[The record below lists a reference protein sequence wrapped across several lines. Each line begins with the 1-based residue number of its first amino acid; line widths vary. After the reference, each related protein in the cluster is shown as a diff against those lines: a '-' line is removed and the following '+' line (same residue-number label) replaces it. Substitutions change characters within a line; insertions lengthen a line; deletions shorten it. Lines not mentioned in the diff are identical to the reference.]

1 MDELTFAFTQD
12 GLVAVV
18 NGTEEISD
26 LEGLLTR
33 APDVPAPVLAQALT
47 EFGPAG
53 FQVIT
58 DPAAFEEAFRTRLA
72 GEDPN
77 EPWREGMMRL
87 RDFGIPDFTEIAPP
101 KIEDGTLVYFARALF
116 NGLPYRTKVT
126 LGRVGDVT
134 YLPLELTPPPE
145 PSPPVPDPVAT
156 MPGEDDDDSD
166 ILDLDAIEDDDTP

>member
-1 MDELTFAFTQD
+1 MVNFLFEPGWTYAELAARSQERWD
-12 GLVAVV
+12 RYA
-18 NGTEEISD
+18 E
-26 LEGLLTR
+26 
-33 APDVPAPVLAQALT
+33 APA
-47 EFGPAG
+47 
-53 FQVIT
+53 
-58 DPAAFEEAFRTRLA
+58 
-72 GEDPN
+72 EDPN